1 MKMET
6 VNENKQKIGLDPSL
20 DPVLIAIRRLEDVIE
35 YETGLLME
43 GGAVDLADINAS
55 KSRGLRDFNKALG
68 KAVKSVDNPVLK
80 TLQPV
85 LDNLRL
91 KLERNCEALK
101 LHLRAVSELTG
112 IIRDA
117 LETHEADGTYTARQM
132 RDGMGA

>member
-1 MKMET
+1 MET
-6 VNENKQKIGLDPSL
+6 VNDNKQHIGLNPSL
-20 DPVLIAIRRLEDVIE
+20 GPVLIAIQRLEDVIE
-35 YETGLLME
+35 YETDLLME

-68 KAVKSVDNPVLK
+68 KAVKSVDNPALK

-85 LDNLRL
+85 LDSLRL

-132 RDGMGA
+132 RNGMGA

>member
-1 MKMET
+1 MEI
-6 VNENKQKIGLDPSL
+6 VNDNKQQTGLDPAL
-20 DPVLIAIRRLEDVIE
+20 DPVLFAIRRLEDVIE
-35 YETGLLME
+35 HETGLLMD
-43 GGAVDLADINAS
+43 GGAVDLAEINAS

-68 KAVKSVDNPVLK
+68 KAVKSVDNAALK
-80 TLQPV
+80 ALQPV

>member
-1 MKMET
+1 MVT
-6 VNENKQKIGLDPSL
+6 VNDDKQKIGLDPAL
-20 DPVLIAIRRLEDVIE
+20 DPVLIAIRRLEGVIE
-35 YETGLLME
+35 HETDILME
-43 GGAVDLADINAS
+43 GGAVDLAEINAS

-68 KAVKSVDNPVLK
+68 KAVKSVDNPALK

>member
-1 MKMET
+1 MEV
-6 VNENKQKIGLDPSL
+6 VNDKWKNVSLPDPALES
-20 DPVLIAIRRLEDVIE
+20 VLFAIRRLEDVIE
-35 YETGLLME
+35 HETELLLE
-43 GGAVDLADINAS
+43 GRAVDLADINAS

-68 KAVKSVDNPVLK
+68 KAVKTVDAPVLR
-80 TLQPV
+80 TLQPF

-117 LETHEADGTYTARQM
+117 LETHEADGTYTVHQM
-132 RDGMGA
+132 RGGLGA

>member
-1 MKMET
+1 MET
-6 VNENKQKIGLDPSL
+6 VNDNKQQIGLDPAL
-20 DPVLIAIRRLEDVIE
+20 APVLFAIRRLEGVIE
-35 YETGLLME
+35 HETGVLME
-43 GGAVDLADINAS
+43 GGAVDLANINAS

-68 KAVKSVDNPVLK
+68 KAVKSVDNAVLK

-91 KLERNCEALK
+91 KLEQNCEALK

>member
-1 MKMET
+1 MET
-6 VNENKQKIGLDPSL
+6 VNENKQQIGLNPSL
-20 DPVLIAIRRLEDVIE
+20 DPVLVAIRRLEDVIE
-35 YETGLLME
+35 YETDLLME

-68 KAVKSVDNPVLK
+68 KAVKSVDNPALK

>member
-1 MKMET
+1 MET
-6 VNENKQKIGLDPSL
+6 VNDNKQQTGLDPAL
-20 DPVLIAIRRLEDVIE
+20 DPILFAIRRLEDVIDH
-35 YETGLLME
+35 ETGLLME

-68 KAVKSVDNPVLK
+68 KVVKSVDNAALK

-112 IIRDA
+112 LIRDA

-132 RDGMGA
+132 RDGLGA

>member
-1 MKMET
+1 MEI
-6 VNENKQKIGLDPSL
+6 VNDNWKRGSSDPAL
-20 DPVLIAIRRLEDVIE
+20 EPVLFAIRRLEDVIE
-35 YETGLLME
+35 HETDLLME

-68 KAVKSVDNPVLK
+68 KAVKTVDKPALK
-80 TLQPV
+80 TLQPL

-117 LETHEADGTYTARQM
+117 LETHEADGTYTERQM
-132 RDGMGA
+132 RDGLGA

>member
-1 MKMET
+1 MET
-6 VNENKQKIGLDPSL
+6 VNDTKQHIGLDPSL

>member
-1 MKMET
+1 MET
-6 VNENKQKIGLDPSL
+6 VNDNKQQAGLDPAL
-20 DPVLIAIRRLEDVIE
+20 DPVLFAIQRLEDVIDH
-35 YETGLLME
+35 ETGLLME

-68 KAVKSVDNPVLK
+68 KVVKSVDNAALK

-85 LDNLRL
+85 LDNLRM

-117 LETHEADGTYTARQM
+117 LETHEADGTYTERQM
-132 RDGMGA
+132 RDGLGA